1 MMRLIW
7 YRIVAVVG
15 ARRVPS
21 FTKVAISLAIWLPP
35 SDKII
40 AFCIDRFS
48 KVGTVRRS
56 LVRRKQWGR
65 MRDVAAM
72 TRQTLCGNR
81 RISAREDNEL
91 DCASRA
97 GFVDCHCS
105 SSLCFRSLVDETV
118 Q

>member
-7 YRIVAVVG
+7 YRIVAVVAIVAIVG

-21 FTKVAISLAIWLPP
+21 FAKVVISLAIWLPP

-48 KVGTVRRS
+48 KVDTVRRS
-56 LVRRKQWGR
+56 LVHRKAMGTNAR
-65 MRDVAAM
+65 CGGDDAADA
-72 TRQTLCGNR
+72 
-81 RISAREDNEL
+81 AREQANQ
-91 DCASRA
+91 RA
-97 GFVDCHCS
+97 GG
-105 SSLCFRSLVDETV
+105 